1 MLKRTF
7 LSGLLLLVAVLPLAA
22 QEINPLQNMGAAQ
35 SEVSNRLGVAIGI
48 LGGFGDGSSALL
60 SAMYTRSILQGVEL
74 ELSFQH
80 SALSRAFGDPPTQ
93 SSLPD
98 YSIYFRNYS
107 TIDGT
112 VLLAPFS
119 NGFLSGFRFGAGAT
133 FQFREQGSVRTVP
146 VSLRLLPDSLAAV
159 LRTYPPT
166 SYAYR
171 NGLVF
176 GGHLK
181 IDYVIPLSKMIDIGL
196 RTQAHVLLLRLTGDD
211 PVKVF
216 ADGTGSASIFLRV
229 GF

>member
-1 MLKRTF
+1 MLKRAF
-7 LSGLLLLVAVLPLAA
+7 LSGLMLLGVLLPLAA
-22 QEINPLQNMGAAQ
+22 QETNPLQNMGAAQ
-35 SEVSNRLGVAIGI
+35 SEVSNRLGVAVGV
-48 LGGFGDGSSALL
+48 LAATSDGSSALL
-60 SAMYTRSILQGVEL
+60 SAMYTRSILQGVEM

-80 SALSRAFGDPPTQ
+80 SALSRTFGDPPTQ
-93 SSLPD
+93 NSLPD

-119 NGFLSGFRFGAGAT
+119 TGFLSGFRFGAGAT

-146 VSLRLLPDSLAAV
+146 VSLRLLPDSLAVV
-159 LRTYPPT
+159 LRTYPPS
-166 SYAYR
+166 SYTYS

-181 IDYVIPLSKMIDIGL
+181 IDYVIPLSKMVDIGV
-196 RTQAHVLLLRLTGDD
+196 RIQGHVLLLRLTGDD
-211 PVKVF
+211 SVKVF
-216 ADGTGSASIFLRV
+216 ADATGSASIFLRV

>member
-1 MLKRTF
+1 MLKRAF
-7 LSGLLLLVAVLPLAA
+7 LSGLFLLGAVLPLAA
-22 QEINPLQNMGAAQ
+22 QETNPLQNMGAAQ

-119 NGFLSGFRFGAGAT
+119 NGFLAGFRFGAGAT

-181 IDYVIPLSKMIDIGL
+181 IDYVIPLSKMIDIGI